1 MFISKELFRATVL
14 SGVGFSLT
22 SVAAAQAPTPEATA
36 SPEIV
41 VTAQKRASTVQSTP
55 ISITAVGQAE
65 LQARGVVNFSSL
77 AQSTPGVSLKS
88 EGPSQTELELRGMTS
103 SGGNSPTV
111 GFYLDDVPLTAPS
124 SAQNGKVVIDPNV
137 YDLARV
143 EVLRGPQGTLYGAGS
158 MGGTIRLITN
168 QPDTREI
175 AASGQAILSG
185 TQGGGFNHV
194 ENAMVNLPI
203 VKDRLAIRLVGS
215 ESTTSGWIDRVVA
228 SPFPLTSTD
237 GSVRGDVAD
246 APVTKR
252 YRNANSDRE
261 VTLRGTILW
270 KPLDELT
277 ITPSIFFQHNK
288 QDGIS
293 AYDSDPGTMAHYQPF
308 DVAEP
313 DTDRIIIFNNTIN
326 YDAGPVTITSAT
338 AYWKRRS
345 KQQEDASEDFNNVN
359 TGVTYAANNGLPNPG
374 YYGPTGSG
382 LVYGQEND
390 PSHQLSEEVRVASRG
405 GGKLTWLVGAYY
417 SDFGSTWNFAGTSQN
432 PYAYLDLGTFDRAT
446 TPHWFDVYSPTTL
459 KQYAVFGDA
468 TYAFTPQL
476 KANVGLRY
484 YSYNYRYSSS
494 ISGWGSGLGAATPS
508 DSGLIKQHADGV
520 NPKFNLSYE
529 RSSDFM
535 LYGTVAKGFRPG
547 GGDAKYPTTGPY
559 WSAVFAPYNYTNGAW
574 PTQYKPDS
582 VWSYEIGEKL
592 RLFDRRLTIN
602 SSVYYEDWQNIQL
615 EALPGDWQLNINGN
629 YAHIWGTEVE
639 IRARLGSGFT
649 LSGSASYTHAR
660 VSSGPHWQIPPVDRL
675 SDVTPWTGSTVL
687 SYETRL
693 SDHLHFTALVENAY
707 VGQRYSLAFA
717 YGYTTNGVYILLPAY
732 DLVNAR
738 AGIKAGDRWKVEL
751 FVNNLTNK
759 HAQLESLFQETL
771 PSAAFNRIV
780 TNQPRTMGVD
790 LSFKY

>member
-1 MFISKELFRATVL
+1 MPSLKFAYRAALL
-14 SGVGFSLT
+14 SGAALSFAWPAIAQGVSSGT
-22 SVAAAQAPTPEATA
+22 SVPG
-36 SPEIV
+36 EIV
-41 VTAQKRASTVQSTP
+41 VTAQKRSSTVQSTP
-55 ISITAVGQAE
+55 ISITAVGGAE
-65 LQARGVVNFSSL
+65 LQARGITNFTSL

-168 QPDTREI
+168 QPDIRAV
-175 AASGQAILSG
+175 AASGEAILSG
-185 TQGGGFNHV
+185 TQGGGFNHI
-194 ENAMVNLPI
+194 ENAMVNLP
-203 VKDRLAIRLVGS
+203 VVRDHLAIRLVGS
-215 ESTTSGWIDRVVA
+215 ESYTSGWIDRIVA
-228 SPFPLTSTD
+228 SSFPLTSTD
-237 GSVRGDVAD
+237 GSTRGDVAN

-252 YRNANSDRE
+252 YKDANSDRE
-261 VTLRGTILW
+261 ITLRGSILW
-270 KPLDELT
+270 KPIDELT
-277 ITPSIFFQHNK
+277 VTLGAFFQHNK
-288 QDGIS
+288 QNGIS
-293 AYDSDPGTMAHYQPF
+293 AYDSDPGTLAHYQPF

-313 DTDRIIIFNNTIN
+313 DTDRITILNNTIN

-374 YYGPTGSG
+374 YYGPNGSG
-382 LVYGQEND
+382 LVSGQEND

-405 GGKLTWLVGAYY
+405 SGRLTWLVGGYY

-432 PYAYLDLGTFDRAT
+432 PSAYLDLGTFDRAT
-446 TPHWFDVYSPTTL
+446 TTHWFDVFSPTTL

-468 TYAFTPQL
+468 TYAITSRL

-484 YSYNYRYSSS
+484 YSYNYRYRSV
-494 ISGWGSGLGAATPS
+494 ITGWGSGLGAATPS

-520 NPKFNLSYE
+520 NPKFNLSYQ
-529 RSSDFM
+529 SNPDFM

-559 WSAVFAPYNYTNGAW
+559 WSAVFAPYHYTNGAW

-582 VWSYEIGEKL
+582 VWSYEVGEKL
-592 RLFDRRLTIN
+592 RLFDRRLTVN
-602 SSVYYEDWQNIQL
+602 SSLYYEDWRNIQL

-629 YAHIWGTEVE
+629 YAHIWGAEVE
-639 IRARLGSGFT
+639 MRARLGGGFT

-660 VSSGPHWQIPPVDRL
+660 VDSGPHWQIPPVDRL
-675 SDVTPWTGSTVL
+675 SDVTPWTGSIVAG
-687 SYETRL
+687 YETRL
-693 SDHLHFTALVENAY
+693 SDRFQFTALVESAY
-707 VGQRYSLAFA
+707 VGERYSLAFPF
-717 YGYTTNGVYILLPAY
+717 GFTTNGAYILLPSY

-738 AGIKAGDRWKVEL
+738 AGVKSGDRWKIEL

-759 HAQLESLFQETL
+759 RAQLESLFQETL
-771 PSAAFNRIV
+771 PSAAFNRII
-780 TNQPRTMGVD
+780 TNQPRTFGVD